1 MVLMIKEISAHTDAE
16 NCRSHPFHHAHC
28 SGIVEVNA
36 RQDQHADLLQVR

>member
-1 MVLMIKEISAHTDAE
+1 MVLMIKEIWLTETPRIAGPHL
-16 NCRSHPFHHAHC
+16 FHHAHC